1 MAELALNQSEQVER
15 VRKAV
20 IEAGGSVTVGDIVS
34 KTGLGQY
41 EAKQALDALIT
52 THEGTMR
59 VSQNGDL
66 LYAFSAGVGLR
77 DGRSWWDRNKK
88 AIYRGFKKVFK
99 IVIMLVLVIYFI
111 IYLLLILAMIFS
123 NRNSNSRSDINLGG
137 VWYFFWGYSS
147 GSRSTYGRSPYG
159 RVTSSIDE
167 PKKAP
172 LYTRVY
178 NFVFGPEEEELDP
191 LKASQMC
198 AQLIRAKNGVIT
210 AEDWMLISGQS
221 FEKSESD
228 LAKFTAEFE
237 GSAEITDNGTLV
249 YVFEDMMKS
258 NKNAA
263 GRSTQE
269 ALPALAWSK
278 LEGPRPLSG
287 NINGGNGGVIA
298 LNTFNLIMSGFFA
311 FGGVQAMLD
320 PKDPTLIMDPQFQES
335 LRTITFWLGIF
346 PFIFSFLIF
355 AIPLMRLPGNRKEN
369 RERRE
374 RAVHNA
380 TLSALF
386 DDQTNAQKRVT
397 FNDFRTAA
405 NRMLA
410 KSHLDPVQPDELKN
424 AIVTICD
431 ELGGEPDANSMDQVY
446 VFDNME
452 VRLGDAQKERKNR
465 KLNQQDLG
473 RVVYS
478 SDLSEQERLDDE
490 NAKDEFDEFDRALQE
505 STGGYSSNY
514 SPNYSSSSRSSNAS
528 RNASHL

>member
-1 MAELALNQSEQVER
+1 MAEQTLKQSEQIER

-20 IEAGGSVTVGDIVS
+20 IAAGGSVTVGDIVS

-41 EAKQALDALIT
+41 EAKEALDALIT

-111 IYLLLILAMIFS
+111 IYLLLILALLSS
-123 NRNSNSRSDINLGG
+123 NRNSNSRSSFNLGG
-137 VWYFFWGYSS
+137 VWYFFWGYNA

-159 RVTSSIDE
+159 RVTVTSNDE
-167 PKKAP
+167 PKKSP

-178 NFVFGPEEEELDP
+178 NFVFGPEEEEVDP

-228 LAKFTAEFE
+228 LARFTAEFE
-237 GSAEITDNGTLV
+237 GTAEITDNGTLV

-258 NKNAA
+258 NKNTT
-263 GRSTQE
+263 GRSSQE
-269 ALPALAWSK
+269 ALPDRAWNT

-311 FGGVQAMLD
+311 FGGVQAMMA
-320 PKDPTLIMDPQFQES
+320 PKDPNVVLDPQLEQS
-335 LRTITFWLGIF
+335 LHTTTFWLGIF
-346 PFIFSFLIF
+346 PFVFSFLIF

-369 RERRE
+369 RERRV

-380 TLSALF
+380 ALSALF
-386 DDQTNAQKRVT
+386 DDQTNAQKRVG

-424 AIVTICD
+424 AITTICD

-452 VRLGDAQKERKNR
+452 VRLGDAKSERQKR

-473 RVVYS
+473 RVIYS
-478 SDLSEQERLDDE
+478 SDSREQENIDD
-490 NAKDEFDEFDRALQE
+490 NDRDEFDEFDRALQE
-505 STGGYSSNY
+505 SAGGYSSNY
-514 SPNYSSSSRSSNAS
+514 SPNYSSGSQSSNAS